1 MELNTE
7 RDLLLEELQ
16 DLYSAETQITDALPK
31 MIEKAADEELKDAF
45 TEHLEQ
51 TKEQIQR
58 LEEIANILD
67 IKLEGKVCKGMQGV
81 IEEGA
86 EILKMK
92 GTPSILDRAMIG
104 AAQRVEHYEIA
115 GYNEAIALASL
126 LDEDE
131 VVDLLTETRDEEE
144 ETSEKLSTLS
154 ETAIN
159 DDKFEEDMEEDED
172 ETM

>member
-1 MELNTE
+1 
-7 RDLLLEELQ
+7 
-16 DLYSAETQITDALPK
+16 
-31 MIEKAADEELKDAF
+31 
-45 TEHLEQ
+45 
-51 TKEQIQR
+51 
-58 LEEIANILD
+58 
-67 IKLEGKVCKGMQGV
+67 MQGV